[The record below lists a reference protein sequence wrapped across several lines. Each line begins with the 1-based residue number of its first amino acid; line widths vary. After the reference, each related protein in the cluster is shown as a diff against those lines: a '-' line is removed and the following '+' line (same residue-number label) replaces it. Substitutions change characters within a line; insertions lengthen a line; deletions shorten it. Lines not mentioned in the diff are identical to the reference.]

1 MQIYGKYRHKKKEID
16 KLGRLQIPKDIRNT
30 LGLTNEIEM
39 IVTSNG
45 LLIKITEY
53 TLIKKQKM
61 T

>member
-1 MQIYGKYRHKKKEID
+1 MEKIGIKKEID

-30 LGLTNEIEM
+30 LGLTNEIEI

-45 LLIKITEY
+45 LLIKSTEY